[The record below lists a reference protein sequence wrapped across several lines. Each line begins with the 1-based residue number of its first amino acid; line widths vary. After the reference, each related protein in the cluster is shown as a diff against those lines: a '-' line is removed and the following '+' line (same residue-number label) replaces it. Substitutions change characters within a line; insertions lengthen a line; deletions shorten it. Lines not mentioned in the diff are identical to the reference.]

1 MEKFITYVLVVAL
14 LMIANTIFKSA
25 EVLIKGEFD
34 FKKFFTGLG
43 KYALI
48 LVGVFA
54 VYYSGTLVPD
64 IKIIDDT
71 TILDAINIIQMALI
85 IKYGVSCFNNLKS
98 IFELSNEDIENI
110 GGDK

>member
-1 MEKFITYVLVVAL
+1 MEKFITYILVIAL

-25 EVLIKGEFD
+25 EVIIKGEFD
-34 FKKFFTGLG
+34 FKKLYMGLC

-48 LVGVFA
+48 LIGVSA
-54 VYYSGTLVPD
+54 VYYSGTLVPE

-71 TILDAINIIQMALI
+71 SILDMMNVLQMALI
-85 IKYGVSCFNNLKS
+85 IKYGLSCYENLKS
-98 IFELSNEDIENI
+98 VFELSNEDIEKI

>member
-1 MEKFITYVLVVAL
+1 MEKFITYILVIGL
-14 LMIANTIFKSA
+14 LMLANTIFKSA

-48 LVGVFA
+48 LIGVFA

-64 IKIIDDT
+64 VKIIDDT
-71 TILDAINIIQMALI
+71 TILDAMNIIQMALI
-85 IKYGVSCFNNLKS
+85 VKYGLSCFENLKS
-98 IFELSNEDIENI
+98 IFELSDDEAKI